1 MTEQFIKIP
10 IQLLKDESF
19 SNLSLN
25 AVVLYSLLV
34 DRLESSKKNGDK
46 FKDEN
51 GDFYA
56 VMTRDEIVDL
66 LRVGKNKVP
75 KIKKELIDHSLLE
88 EKNRGSRTT
97 LYYPQKLKIE
107 SGNVGLHALV
117 KAENWNTETGRNDVP
132 KSGLTTPVMY
142 QNGAQW
148 STETG
153 RNDVPKS
160 GLTTP
165 VMYQNGAQW
174 STETGRND
182 VPKSGTNQTNYNQ
195 TDNNHTTL
203 APRQSN
209 NVDRDFQILHNL
221 ALDALQ
227 KMHFS
232 SNEFQVFRHDV
243 REATQ
248 GNKQEFELVKL
259 AIEEAR
265 NNNASSWNYVSTV
278 LRNWRA
284 KGIRNEEELYE
295 NKRKRKEDQLPE
307 IPDWLGI

>member
-1 MTEQFIKIP
+1 MVNQFVKIP
-10 IQLLKDESF
+10 ILLLKDEEHS
-19 SNLSLN
+19 SLSLD
-25 AVVLYSLLV
+25 AIVLYSLLL

-51 GDFYA
+51 GEFYA
-56 VMTRDEIVDL
+56 VMTRDEIVDM

-75 KIKKELIDHSLLE
+75 KIKKELIDHGLLE

-117 KAENWNTETGRNDVP
+117 KAENWSTETGRHDVP
-132 KSGLTTPVMY
+132 KSGYSSPIMS
-142 QNGAQW
+142 QNRATW
-148 STETG
+148 SPENG
-153 RNDVPKS
+153 RHDVPKS
-160 GLTTP
+160 G
-165 VMYQNGAQW
+165 
-174 STETGRND
+174 S
-182 VPKSGTNQTNYNQ
+182 NQTNYNQ
-195 TDNNHTTL
+195 TDNNQTTL
-203 APRQSN
+203 ALRQSN

-221 ALDALQ
+221 ALGALQ

-243 REATQ
+243 REATH

-265 NNNASSWNYVSTV
+265 KNNASSWNYVSTV

-284 KGIRNEEELYE
+284 KGIKNEEDLYE
-295 NKRKRKEDQLPE
+295 NKRKRKEEQLPE

>member
-1 MTEQFIKIP
+1 MIEQFIKVP
-10 IQLLKDESF
+10 ILLLKDEEHS
-19 SNLSLN
+19 SLSLD
-25 AVVLYSLLV
+25 AIVLYSLLL

-51 GDFYA
+51 GEFYA
-56 VMTRDEIVDL
+56 VMTRDEIVDM

-75 KIKKELIDHSLLE
+75 KIKKELIDHGLLE

-117 KAENWNTETGRNDVP
+117 KAENWSTETGRHDVP
-132 KSGLTTPVMY
+132 KSGYSSPIMS
-142 QNGAQW
+142 QNRATW
-148 STETG
+148 SPENG
-153 RNDVPKS
+153 RHDVPKS
-160 GLTTP
+160 G
-165 VMYQNGAQW
+165 
-174 STETGRND
+174 S
-182 VPKSGTNQTNYNQ
+182 NQTNYNQ
-195 TDNNHTTL
+195 TDNNQTTL
-203 APRQSN
+203 ALRQSN

-221 ALDALQ
+221 ALGALQ

-243 REATQ
+243 REATH

-265 NNNASSWNYVSTV
+265 KNNASSWNYVSTV

-284 KGIRNEEELYE
+284 KGIKNEEDLYE
-295 NKRKRKEDQLPE
+295 NKRKRKEEQLPE

>member
-1 MTEQFIKIP
+1 MTNQFIKIP
-10 IQLLKDESF
+10 IQLLKNEEYSD
-19 SNLSLN
+19 LSLD
-25 AVVLYSLLV
+25 AIVLYGLLF

-75 KIKKELIDHSLLE
+75 KIKKELIDHGLLE

-117 KAENWNTETGRNDVP
+117 KADNWSP
-132 KSGLTTPVMY
+132 
-142 QNGAQW
+142 
-148 STETG
+148 ETG

-221 ALDALQ
+221 ALGALQ
-227 KMHFS
+227 KMHLS

-243 REATQ
+243 REATH

-265 NNNASSWNYVSTV
+265 KNNASSWNYVSTV

-284 KGIRNEEELYE
+284 KGIKDEEDLYE

>member
-10 IQLLKDESF
+10 VQLLKEERY

-25 AVVLYSLLV
+25 AVVLYSLLM

-51 GDFYA
+51 GEFYT

-75 KIKKELIDHSLLE
+75 KIKKELIDHGLLE
-88 EKNRGSRTT
+88 EKGRGSRTT

-117 KAENWNTETGRNDVP
+117 KAENWSPETGRNDVP
-132 KSGLTTPVMY
+132 KSGITTPVVY

-148 STETG
+148 S
-153 RNDVPKS
+153 P
-160 GLTTP
+160 
-165 VMYQNGAQW
+165 
-174 STETGRND
+174 ETGRND

-195 TDNNHTTL
+195 TDYNQTTVL

-209 NVDRDFQILHNL
+209 NVDRDFQTLHNL
-221 ALDALQ
+221 ALGALQ

-232 SNEFQVFRHDV
+232 SNELQVLRNDV
-243 REATQ
+243 REAIN
-248 GNKQEFELVKL
+248 GNEQEFNLVKL

-284 KGIRNEEELYE
+284 KGIANEDDLYE
-295 NKRKRKEDQLPE
+295 HKRKRREDQLPE
-307 IPDWLGI
+307 IPDWLGL

>member
-10 IQLLKDESF
+10 TQLLKEEKY

-25 AVVLYSLLV
+25 AVVLYSLLM

-51 GDFYA
+51 GEFYT
-56 VMTRDEIVDL
+56 VMTRGEIVDL

-75 KIKKELIDHSLLE
+75 KIKKELIDHGLLE

-117 KAENWNTETGRNDVP
+117 KAENWSPETGRNDIP
-132 KSGLTTPVMY
+132 KSGITTPVMY

-148 STETG
+148 S
-153 RNDVPKS
+153 P
-160 GLTTP
+160 
-165 VMYQNGAQW
+165 
-174 STETGRND
+174 ETGRND

-195 TDNNHTTL
+195 TDYNQTTVL
-203 APRQSN
+203 ATRQSN
-209 NVDRDFQILHNL
+209 NVDRDFQTLHNL
-221 ALDALQ
+221 ALGALQ

-232 SNEFQVFRHDV
+232 SNELQVFRNDV
-243 REATQ
+243 REAIN
-248 GNKQEFELVKL
+248 GNEQEFNLVKL
-259 AIEEAR
+259 AIQEAR
-265 NNNASSWNYVSTV
+265 KSNASSWNYVSTI
-278 LRNWRA
+278 LKSWRA
-284 KGIRNEEELYE
+284 KGIKNEDDLYE
-295 NKRKRKEDQLPE
+295 HKRKRKEDQLPE
-307 IPDWLGI
+307 IPDWLGL